1 MTISVVACGNTA
13 SEWYKTPCDLSIGVN
28 DVLKFGE
35 NPNWLLCINGM
46 NKFTDTRKKL
56 IMDIRPN
63 KFFSH
68 NQNWLNHFSQY
79 CEVEKISMLDWTGK
93 LRKGK
98 LYHTESSPFVAT
110 TLAFAQSPDDI
121 IIWGVDFVGH
131 QKFSEGSR
139 DREREIKR
147 FMELCAA
154 IEKQGTRVWI
164 GKEGSALNLPVWQ
177 DKKQLE

>member
-13 SEWYKTPCDLSIGVN
+13 LEWHKTPCDLSIGVN

-35 NPNWLLCINGM
+35 HPDWLLCINGM
-46 NKFTDTRKKL
+46 NKFADDRKNL
-56 IMDIRPN
+56 IMGTWPK

-68 NQNWLNHFSQY
+68 NQNWINYFNNY

-98 LYHTESSPFVAT
+98 LYHTESSPFVGT

-164 GKEGSALNLPVWQ
+164 GKEGSALNLPVWSASR
-177 DKKQLE
+177 